1 MCVPCALV
9 VECNLMRTASDRNV
23 DLPSKM
29 RLPIENAAMKIPT
42 RLRLK
47 KYLTNGNAQVE
58 LLTVWYCI
66 CNHWRRKRLRSIEE
80 LEAPSVLTREELE
93 WVAFETVKILPQWR
107 RDTTPGRSYT
117 VLRVASRAII
127 NTYWWDSSK
136 HHPPRNGPNDSRLWK
151 TVFLWEQLDN
161 PPMSVEK

>member
-1 MCVPCALV
+1 
-9 VECNLMRTASDRNV
+9 MRTASDRNV

-66 CNHWRRKRLRSIEE
+66 CNH
-80 LEAPSVLTREELE
+80 
-93 WVAFETVKILPQWR
+93 
-107 RDTTPGRSYT
+107 
-117 VLRVASRAII
+117 
-127 NTYWWDSSK
+127 
-136 HHPPRNGPNDSRLWK
+136 
-151 TVFLWEQLDN
+151 
-161 PPMSVEK
+161 